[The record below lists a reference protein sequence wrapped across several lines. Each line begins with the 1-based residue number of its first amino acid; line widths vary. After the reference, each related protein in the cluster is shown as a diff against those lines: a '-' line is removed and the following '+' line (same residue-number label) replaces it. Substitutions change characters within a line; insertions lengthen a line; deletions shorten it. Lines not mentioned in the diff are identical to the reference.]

1 MIKNFL
7 SFDLFSSEFSFRDR
21 LIDIFSSHFSSYF
34 TNRKSKE
41 STKIYIHKLNKITFQ
56 VLVNSKSVVIIL
68 DTSIKNQVTIL
79 IVHVYTYNSFIIKII
94 H

>member
-7 SFDLFSSEFSFRDR
+7 FFDLFSSEFSFRDR
-21 LIDIFSSHFSSYF
+21 LIDIFSSHFSFYF

-41 STKIYIHKLNKITFQ
+41 STKTYIHKLNKITFQ